1 VDLSRFGVGPSDR
14 LGPGAAPAL
23 QATVEAAARA
33 LSARPSA
40 LFQARRPGVFVALEN
55 TQPPSLV
62 VGPDALSL
70 GGGATAFLVARALAL
85 AGAGWALLGK
95 FSPRDTLILGELACR
110 FAGGEP
116 PRLGLPGQRA
126 GAFLAA
132 LERSVPP
139 SVRSWVGPLGAPG
152 AEELRSFDPDAFGAA
167 LERTAGR
174 VALLHAG
181 DLHGALTA
189 LWRGPRPGTMPTDD
203 PATALERPDLSDLAR
218 FALSDIYLELRGML
232 LGW

>member
-1 VDLSRFGVGPSDR
+1 
-14 LGPGAAPAL
+14 
-23 QATVEAAARA
+23 
-33 LSARPSA
+33 
-40 LFQARRPGVFVALEN
+40 VAIEN

-70 GGGATAFLVARALAL
+70 PPGALSFLVARALAL

-95 FSPRDTLILGELACR
+95 FSPRDTLILGELASR

-139 SVRSWVGPLGAPG
+139 SVRSWVSPLGAPS
-152 AEELRSFDPDAFGAA
+152 AEELRSLDPDAFASA
-167 LERTAGR
+167 LERSAGR

-189 LWRGPRPGTMPTDD
+189 LWRGRRPGTMPTDD
-203 PATALERPDLSDLAR
+203 PAAALDRPDLSDLAR

-232 LGW
+232 LAW